1 MSGDQDDPDDDSV
14 AGGPHDG
21 ADDEPP
27 QQDDEDTTQEQPPS
41 RDQDP
46 GQGQQGGGQPQGPG
60 GAGVGAGAGAPP
72 QGQQGP
78 PQGGRP
84 QGQQGPPQGGQ
95 PPGQQ
100 PQGGY
105 QQGGARQPVQTGPS
119 VGDIFSRPD
128 TKEEMISGVVLY
140 AMLGV
145 GLFVAAFLIPLA
157 TSVFTMSLML
167 FGALALGPLLAVV
180 LADRQDEALDS
191 VPDALVYA
199 TAAVTAIGGTIAYG
213 IIAAVGGAIGDSVG
227 SGGGGVITAGFSPG
241 DYILGALLVAI
252 AGAVAAVA
260 LVALNRTVLAD
271 SPAPRGGQR
280 QPPAQGQGQTMQG
293 QGGNQPPQ
301 QGQQR

>member
-128 TKEEMISGVVLY
+128 TKEGIISGVVIY
-140 AMLGV
+140 AMV
-145 GLFVAAFLIPLA
+145 GLGIFLAAFLVPLGA
-157 TSVFTMSLML
+157 SVFYMATMLA
-167 FGALALGPLLAVV
+167 GALALGPTLAVI
-180 LADRQDEALDS
+180 LADRQDEELS
-191 VPDALVYA
+191 TVPDNLVYA
-199 TAAVTAIGGTIAYG
+199 NVAVTALAGTLVFG
-213 IIAAVGGAIGDSVG
+213 FLAAFGGAIGNSVG
-227 SGGGGVITAGFSPG
+227 SSGITTAGSFAAG
-241 DYILGALLVAI
+241 DYILAVILVSI
-252 AGAVAAVA
+252 AAAVAAVVV
-260 LVALNRTVLAD
+260 VALNRTVLAD

>member
-78 PQGGRP
+78 PQGG
-84 QGQQGPPQGGQ
+84 Q

-128 TKEEMISGVVLY
+128 TKEGIISGVVLY
-140 AMLGV
+140 AMFGV

-180 LADRQDEALDS
+180 LAERQDEALDS

-199 TAAVTAIGGTIAYG
+199 TAAVTAIGGTMAYG

-241 DYILGALLVAI
+241 DYILGAILVAI